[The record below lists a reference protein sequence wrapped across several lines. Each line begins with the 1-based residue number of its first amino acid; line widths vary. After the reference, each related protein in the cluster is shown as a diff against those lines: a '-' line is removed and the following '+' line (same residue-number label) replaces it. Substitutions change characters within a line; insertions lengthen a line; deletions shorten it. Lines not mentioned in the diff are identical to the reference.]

1 MARFVRLGGLV
12 AVALSLSCNK
22 AARAS
27 DSTIAPVAGAQAGSS
42 PVTKHEVSFPS
53 GSLTLHGVVYLPSGS
68 GPFPALLWN
77 HGSWG
82 DPMVAFDR
90 LAPTFTKAGW
100 VFFGPFR
107 RGQGLS
113 SAAGPYIGDELD
125 RAGSIGGRSAR
136 AAKMVALLTGDH
148 LDDQLA
154 GYAWLKDQPDVLP
167 QRIAV
172 AGNSF
177 GGIEAVLGAARVPYC
192 AAIDAAGAAMSWAQA
207 PELQA
212 LMTGEARASRAPML
226 LLQAENDF
234 DLAPSRTLAAA
245 LSSAG
250 KVAELKLYPPY
261 GNDHGL
267 GHNFAWLGADIWGP
281 DALSFLRQHCGS

>member
-1 MARFVRLGGLV
+1 MARAAGLGCLV
-12 AVALSLSCNK
+12 AVALSLSCSET
-22 AARAS
+22 ARAN
-27 DSTIAPVAGAQAGSS
+27 STAIASAGGARAAPAPVS
-42 PVTKHEVSFPS
+42 PREINFPS
-53 GSLTLHGVVYLPSGS
+53 GSLTLHGLVYVPSGS

-77 HGSWG
+77 HGAWG
-82 DPMVAFDR
+82 DPTVAFER
-90 LAPTFTKAGW
+90 LAPTFTAAGW

-113 SAAGPYIGDELD
+113 SSAGPYIGDELD
-125 RAGSIGGRSAR
+125 RAGAIGGVGAR
-136 AAKMVALLTGDH
+136 AAKMVALLTGEH

-154 GYAWLKDQPDVLP
+154 AYAWLKGQSFVLE

-192 AAIDAAGAAMSWAQA
+192 AAIDAAGAAMSWANA

-212 LMTGEARASRAPML
+212 LMRREAGASRAPML
-226 LLQAENDF
+226 FFQAENDF

-245 LSSAG
+245 LGSAG
-250 KVAELKLYPPY
+250 KVAELKIYPPY
-261 GNDHGL
+261 GGDHGL
-267 GHNFAWLGADIWGP
+267 GHNFAWLGADVWGP
-281 DALSFLRQHCGS
+281 DVLSFLRQHCGT